1 MSYTVFYRQEMQ
13 GYIEQNTDLADR
25 ANTRKSYPCMFS

>member
-13 GYIEQNTDLADR
+13 GAGSVSADLADR
-25 ANTRKSYPCMFS
+25 ANTRKSYPCMFA